1 MERILRVIRLVFRNI
16 YTYRVD
22 YIRVFLGIRLFQ
34 LLIALPSISLLLTAT
49 LHLLS
54 IDSITEENIIQL
66 FAHPLF
72 LFVIAL
78 MILIVLLFIYYEMGL
93 LILLAYHQQRGI
105 PYTLRQLWRR
115 LNKKVVY
122 FISFETGLLFLYVV
136 LVMPLIS
143 SILPSTITQSL
154 SIPDFIVDELMTSS
168 QGRLLYII
176 GIALLF
182 LISLRFIL
190 TMPYF
195 TVYQWTTILQ
205 AVKLSWQFSQRR
217 LVELVGM
224 LGLILIMHLSLT
236 VILLGLT
243 FVPLFVIERLI
254 PDLALVTAAFTLT
267 FAQGLL
273 LLLFTLLQAL
283 FSQLVVVVGFRL
295 THDKPVALHNESF
308 RETIMH
314 WTIVCT
320 IFVYFLMSGVQVI
333 NLEKTLYEPETKVI
347 AHRGFMEQ
355 GVENTMSSLIASVE
369 AGADIVE
376 IDIQQTKDGKFVVFH
391 DPTLMRMAG
400 RKEAVYQ
407 MALDEL
413 TNTTV
418 RAGKLRDKIP
428 SLEEMLQKS
437 EELNIQLLIEIK
449 PHGHETDD
457 YLQQFIELLL
467 YYDALE
473 KHYVQSIDSA
483 VIWRLNELEP
493 RLKVGL
499 VFALYI
505 GKFPPVKADFIAL
518 QQDVASGRMIEQV
531 KRNEME
537 LFIWTVNAERDI
549 QYFLEHGVDGIITN
563 HPDKAKNSRTMLSN
577 ETYFLK
583 RIYNKLTILF

>member
-49 LHLLS
+49 LHLLN

-217 LVELVGM
+217 LIELVGM

-283 FSQLVVVVGFRL
+283 F
-295 THDKPVALHNESF
+295 H
-308 RETIMH
+308 
-314 WTIVCT
+314 
-320 IFVYFLMSGVQVI
+320 
-333 NLEKTLYEPETKVI
+333 
-347 AHRGFMEQ
+347 
-355 GVENTMSSLIASVE
+355 SSLLSLA
-369 AGADIVE
+369 
-376 IDIQQTKDGKFVVFH
+376 FV
-391 DPTLMRMAG
+391 
-400 RKEAVYQ
+400 
-407 MALDEL
+407 
-413 TNTTV
+413 
-418 RAGKLRDKIP
+418 
-428 SLEEMLQKS
+428 
-437 EELNIQLLIEIK
+437 
-449 PHGHETDD
+449 
-457 YLQQFIELLL
+457 
-467 YYDALE
+467 
-473 KHYVQSIDSA
+473 
-483 VIWRLNELEP
+483 
-493 RLKVGL
+493 
-499 VFALYI
+499 
-505 GKFPPVKADFIAL
+505 
-518 QQDVASGRMIEQV
+518 
-531 KRNEME
+531 
-537 LFIWTVNAERDI
+537 
-549 QYFLEHGVDGIITN
+549 
-563 HPDKAKNSRTMLSN
+563 
-577 ETYFLK
+577 
-583 RIYNKLTILF
+583 